1 MKNTSIVVLGIF
13 LLVCLFVP
21 EVATAS
27 VESTLQNIQTKF
39 IGTILPV
46 LAIIGLIM
54 AGFSF
59 VMGSPNARSHLTLAI
74 IGAVVGF
81 GAPSIVSF
89 IRGLV
94 Q

>member
-1 MKNTSIVVLGIF
+1 MKYRYLIIPGIVIVA
-13 LLVCLFVP
+13 LFFIP
-21 EVATAS
+21 DLAFCS
-27 VESTLQNIQTKF
+27 VESTLNAVQQKF

-46 LAIIGLIM
+46 LAVIGLLI

-74 IGAVVGF
+74 IGAIIGF
-81 GAPSIVSF
+81 GAPSIVGF

-94 Q
+94 H